1 MAAQSGTPDE
11 VVRIDFEFRRTLA
24 EKIEGNLVSYCYQCG
39 ACVGDCPATTYGE
52 GFNPRRIMLSILYG
66 LGEQYMSPDSILWQC
81 TNCYNCAER
90 CPQQVKPAEVI
101 IAMKNLMA
109 DRGIYPA
116 GVDRVIKTFLEHGR
130 TVAPSPVIDK
140 NREKFGLPPLAPVPM
155 EEIRTLLGLAEK
167 EPDVEPEGKGGEA

>member
-1 MAAQSGTPDE
+1 MAVQPGSGDE

-24 EKIEGNLVSYCYQCG
+24 QKVEGNLVSYCYQCG

-52 GFNPRRIMLSILYG
+52 GFNPRQIMLNILYG
-66 LGEQYMSPDSILWQC
+66 QGERYLTPDSILWQC

-90 CPQQVKPAEVI
+90 CPQEVKPAEVI

-116 GVDRVIKTFLEHGR
+116 GVERVIETFLEFGR

-140 NREKFGLPPLAPVPM
+140 NRERFGLPPLSPVPM
-155 EEIRTLLGLAEK
+155 EEIRTLLGLEEK
-167 EPDVEPEGKGGEA
+167 EKPAPVGGEGAPS